1 MKKILIIWLT
11 LSFLFLSSCIKMDST
26 LVVNDDL
33 SMDWVTIFDYTQLN
47 ATTSW
52 FSNFWTWT
60 EIESSDIKKPCDNLS
75 WTWWLSAWDFK
86 EISCINIDENI
97 AKVIWKWQSIQDFV
111 KVKNWNY
118 ILDLKPIVESNSD
131 DDWKTEEEKIQSIN
145 SMRTMWF
152 QMNYIIKLPTEI
164 IESNVWRINW
174 DELSFDIYEFTDVK
188 NPYVIFKSNWNLD
201 KNIINDFNV
210 QLDTKQV
217 LFKKLILSKRELEKT
232 YKWRKDVA
240 KFEALIPRVNNNKL
254 VDLNNRISN
263 IDKSNRL
270 YKKYEDFLNYLDA
283 KIWLEIYK
291 RGLNK

>member
-1 MKKILIIWLT
+1 MKKILIILLT
-11 LSFLFLSSCIKMDST
+11 LSTLFLSSCIKMDST
-26 LVVNDDL
+26 LIVNNDL
-33 SMDWVTIFDYTQLN
+33 SMDWITTFDYTQLN
-47 ATTSW
+47 ASTSW
-52 FSNFWTWT
+52 FSSFWTWT
-60 EIESSDIKKPCDNLS
+60 ETESTNTKKPCDNLS

-86 EISCINIDENI
+86 EISCINVDENI

-174 DELSFDIYEFTDVK
+174 DELSFDIYEFTNVK
-188 NPYVIFKSNWNLD
+188 NPYVIFKSNWNID
-201 KNIINDFNV
+201 KNIINDSNV

-232 YKWRKDVA
+232 YKWRKDIA
-240 KFEALIPRVNNNKL
+240 KFDNLIPKVDDNKL
-254 VDLNNRISN
+254 IDLNDKISN

-270 YKKYEDFLNYLDA
+270 YKKYENFLNYLDA
-283 KIWLEIYK
+283 KIWLEIYN
-291 RGLNK
+291 RWLNK

>member
-86 EISCINIDENI
+86 EISCINVDENI